1 MTRKNASQSAG
12 NKILLSGVLIG
23 IGTMALIDEIIFHQL
38 LQWHHF
44 FDFNTM
50 QFGIFS
56 DGLLNAFA
64 LFSIVAG
71 IFLFAHVTKIYTYS
85 ILRWWSGIF
94 IGLGAFQLIDATINH
109 KLFGIHQ
116 IRYGVDILPY
126 YIAWN
131 TSAVLLPLIGLIL
144 WFNTRN
150 NDASRTGS
158 LMLQH
163 HTVHTVFPLLQPA
176 VVVFAGLLTAGYI
189 GAMVVSNRKFNS

>member
-1 MTRKNASQSAG
+1 MKGMFKMTQKYRPKSAQ
-12 NKILLSGVLIG
+12 NKILLCGVLFG
-23 IGTMALIDEIIFHQL
+23 VGAMALIDVIIFHQL

-94 IGLGAFQLIDATINH
+94 IGLGAFQLIDGTINH

-126 YIAWN
+126 DIAWN
-131 TSAVLLPLIGLIL
+131 TSAVLLLIIGFIM
-144 WFNTRN
+144 WFKTRKN
-150 NDASRTGS
+150 EANRTGS
-158 LMLQH
+158 
-163 HTVHTVFPLLQPA
+163 
-176 VVVFAGLLTAGYI
+176 
-189 GAMVVSNRKFNS
+189 

>member
-1 MTRKNASQSAG
+1 MTRKNTMQSAG

-64 LFSIVAG
+64 LFAIVAG
-71 IFLFAHVTKIYTYS
+71 IFLFAHVTKLYS
-85 ILRWWSGIF
+85 YSPLRWWAGIF
-94 IGLGAFQLIDATINH
+94 TGLGAFQLFDGIVSH
-109 KLFGIHQ
+109 KVLGIHQ

-126 YIAWN
+126 DIAWN
-131 TSAVLLPLIGLIL
+131 VSAVLLLIIGIVMWLK
-144 WFNTRN
+144 TR
-150 NDASRTGS
+150 T
-158 LMLQH
+158 
-163 HTVHTVFPLLQPA
+163 HTA
-176 VVVFAGLLTAGYI
+176 RKAGG
-189 GAMVVSNRKFNS
+189 